1 MLYKE
6 DFINLKLLSENIEIY
21 FELDRKDD
29 VKELIK
35 EMREQLNIIEKCY
48 N

>member
-6 DFINLKLLSENIEIY
+6 DFESLKLLAENIQTY
-21 FELDRKDD
+21 AELNKKDI

>member
-21 FELDRKDD
+21 AELNEKDT

-35 EMREQLNIIEKCY
+35 EMREQLNIIEEFC

>member
-21 FELDRKDD
+21 FELDKKDD

-35 EMREQLNIIEKCY
+35 EMREQLNIIEKFY

>member
-21 FELDRKDD
+21 FELDKKDD